1 MSGLNCPHCGWSM
14 QITKD
19 WVDVDGYHGLF
30 TCRYATC
37 EVSVSVTSD
46 LLWAYENNKIKIIW
60 CLNEKKNSTYKN
72 KKKSTYI

>member
-1 MSGLNCPHCGWSM
+1 MTGLNCPHCGWSM

-46 LLWAYENNKIKIIW
+46 LLWAYENNKIKISLRSEAKDI
-60 CLNEKKNSTYKN
+60 LSTGEL
-72 KKKSTYI
+72 